1 MDIVIQLLSEFGFP
15 IVVALLCAWFIY
27 KMFILFHN
35 DGKEREIR
43 DRETITHLS
52 EIVSTNSKALLKN
65 SESMERIADKL
76 ENVDSRICD
85 IEKDVQ
91 EIKIKVN
98 NK

>member
-1 MDIVIQLLSEFGFP
+1 MDIVMQLLSEFGFP
-15 IVVALLCAWFIY
+15 IVVALLFAWFIY
-27 KMFILFHN
+27 KMFILFHE

-52 EIVSTNSKALLKN
+52 EIVSINSKALLKN

-76 ENVDSRICD
+76 ENVDSRIGD

-98 NK
+98 DK